1 VKLVSFDDHG
11 PLSEDDAIIFREKP
25 NPILY
30 GIEAARVPLLFMV
43 CLNIA
48 QGLILHM
55 TRGASIVF
63 LVKLTLS
70 LDCILFGLFIFV
82 LMLIALGAEF
92 ILTDEDAIIRVGI
105 YARYWSIPI
114 EDVASV
120 EVRTYGQQYGSVYLE
135 RCKAGRGEPRR
146 RPINIKT
153 GNASIWLSLPSSW
166 PALVG
171 FYGFRNF
178 DAFANLI
185 VGLRDG
191 AQLRGDEGRGG
202 FDAVARALFPD
213 STAGH
218 RRA

>member
-1 VKLVSFDDHG
+1 VPEYCAGTDPSYDERGFDSLPGETNAISGLYLVRPLHFRFD
-11 PLSEDDAIIFREKP
+11 A
-25 NPILY
+25 Y
-30 GIEAARVPLLFMV
+30 CARRRIHPD
-43 CLNIA
+43 
-48 QGLILHM
+48 G
-55 TRGASIVF
+55 RGCDYS
-63 LVKLTLS
+63 
-70 LDCILFGLFIFV
+70 C
-82 LMLIALGAEF
+82 
-92 ILTDEDAIIRVGI
+92 R

-202 FDAVARALFPD
+202 FDAVASPTFP
-213 STAGH
+213 TGA
-218 RRA
+218 